1 MVAEK
6 PSVAKL
12 IAEILSGGRMR
23 FRKGAELTKKALLQ
37 HSSTLFN
44 PLAMEL
50 VSGRPKPSCSNL

>member
-23 FRKGAELTKKALLQ
+23 FRKGHDRRVQRT
-37 HSSTLFN
+37 HI
-44 PLAMEL
+44 
-50 VSGRPKPSCSNL
+50 